1 SIAGTGSLQNQGTF
15 NVLGHKATIETQFSN
30 SGTLNLFTDLDL
42 RQSSGNA
49 GTINLNDGAKLKV
62 HGTYTNSGR
71 LAGEG
76 TVDTD
81 GGPLVNQGTLA
92 PGGSGIGTLKVQGD
106 LQQGATGV
114 LEIDLGGTR
123 VGQFDTLDVNGTATL
138 GGTLF
143 LRAANGYAPR
153 D

>member
-1 SIAGTGSLQNQGTF
+1 
-15 NVLGHKATIETQFSN
+15 
-30 SGTLNLFTDLDL
+30 
-42 RQSSGNA
+42 
-49 GTINLNDGAKLKV
+49 
-62 HGTYTNSGR
+62 

-81 GGPLVNQGTLA
+81 GGVLVNAGTLA
-92 PGGSGIGTLKVQGD
+92 PGGSGIGKLTVVGD
-106 LQQGATGV
+106 FRQGATGR

-123 VGQFDTLDVNGTATL
+123 VGQYDTLDVNGTATL

-153 D
+153 DGDDFKLVTYKSRVGTFQFVLPPAGSTVDAEYAKKFASFELEQ